1 MSEAR
6 LSPEL
11 GRITPSQPVTRPSL
25 PPRAL
30 GLRHRL
36 VVWSADNAEARALPR
51 VGSVVLGRG
60 ADVQVRIDAPSIS
73 RRHAELLIQDGR
85 VAIRDLGSQNGTR
98 INGERIADQ
107 RPLSYGDVITLGE
120 VFVIFSEQPPGESI
134 GRDGTPGPE
143 AIERTMTLGDTTVL
157 VADPSMGHVYAQIE
171 RLAATDLSV
180 LIWGETGTGKELA
193 ATALHLWSN
202 RAAGPFVAINC
213 AALPDGLAESELFG
227 HVRGAFSGAVAD
239 KPGLLE
245 TAVGG
250 TVFLDEIGD
259 LSLSIQSKLLRVLET
274 RAVTRLGAVQ
284 ERKIDVRVVAASHR
298 RIDLGAKEGWFRE
311 DLYYRL
317 NVAFLSLPP
326 LRARPREL
334 ARLAERFLNG
344 ARMALGHPTLTIA
357 PAALQRLM
365 THSWPGNIRELKNM
379 MEYLAVTHRGA
390 AVDLDVVAAVLEN
403 SGATAVRESAAK
415 LAAAL
420 ALAPAIPTPVSS
432 PEPPLPSVPPSP
444 VSLADSN
451 REHER
456 KRLQAA
462 IDLTGGNKTR
472 AAKLLGVPLRTF
484 MTKVK
489 KHGL

>member
-1 MSEAR
+1 
-6 LSPEL
+6 
-11 GRITPSQPVTRPSL
+11 
-25 PPRAL
+25 
-30 GLRHRL
+30 L
-36 VVWSADNAEARALPR
+36 VVWSGDNAEARVLPGGGR
-51 VGSVVLGRG
+51 VVLGRG
-60 ADVQVRIDAPSIS
+60 GDVQVRIDSPSIS
-73 RRHAELLIQDGR
+73 RRHAELLIHDSQ
-85 VAIRDLGSQNGTR
+85 VTIRDLDSQNGTR

-107 RPLSYGDVITLGE
+107 RALCYGDVITLGE
-120 VFVIFSEQPPGESI
+120 VFVVFSEQPTGESI
-134 GRDGTPGPE
+134 GREGMPGPE
-143 AIERTMTLGDTTVL
+143 AIERIVTLGDTTVL
-157 VADPSMGHVYAQIE
+157 VADPSMSHVYAQIE
-171 RLAATDLSV
+171 RLASTDLSV

-227 HVRGAFSGAVAD
+227 HVRGAFSGAIAD

-245 TAVGG
+245 TAAGG

-334 ARLAERFLNG
+334 ARLAERFVNQ
-344 ARMALGHPTLTIA
+344 ARRALGHPPVAIT

-365 THSWPGNIRELKNM
+365 NHSWPGNIRELKNM
-379 MEYLAVTHRGA
+379 MEYLAVTHRGGPI
-390 AVDLDVVAAVLEN
+390 DLDVVAAVLEN
-403 SGATAVRESAAK
+403 SGATVARESAAE

-420 ALAPAIPTPVSS
+420 ALAP
-432 PEPPLPSVPPSP
+432 PPAPSTP
-444 VSLADSN
+444 VSLAESN

-456 KRLQAA
+456 ARLQAA
-462 IDLTGGNKTR
+462 LDLTGGNKTK